1 MIERRVVLV
10 TAALAALAAC
20 GEEPVETIVIP
31 AGVFQGAADPLIQS
45 AENAFHLLVARPH
58 ALLDQPANAAYALLM
73 YEIATIEASSGRLAD
88 RWPGRLLRE
97 ARPNLRAAAAIASEA
112 SAQMVVEALWAATR
126 ALRQGE
132 EAQARAA
139 LGPPVSLDPTVTRD
153 RLQRFEVP
161 RQVVRPLREL
171 RLALEREAGS
181 PR

>member
-1 MIERRVVLV
+1 MIGRRALLLV
-10 TAALAALAAC
+10 GPFAALTAC
-20 GEEPVETIVIP
+20 EGERVESIIIP
-31 AGVFQGAADPLIQS
+31 PGVFQGAADPLFQS
-45 AENAFHLLVARPH
+45 AQNAFHLLVARPH
-58 ALLDQPANAAYALLM
+58 ALIDQPANAAYALLM
-73 YEIATIEASSGRLAD
+73 YEIATVEASSGRLAD

-112 SAQMVVEALWAATR
+112 TAQAVVDALWAATQ
-126 ALRQGE
+126 ALRRGDE
-132 EAQARAA
+132 GAARAA
-139 LGPPVSLDPTVTRD
+139 LAPPVSLDPSVTRE

>member
-1 MIERRVVLV
+1 MIRRRVVL
-10 TAALAALAAC
+10 AAPALAVLAAC
-20 GEEPVETIVIP
+20 GSEPVESIVIP
-31 AGVFQGAADPLIQS
+31 PGVFQGAADPLFQA

-58 ALLDQPANAAYALLM
+58 ALIDQPANTAYALLM
-73 YEIATIEASSGRLAD
+73 YEIATVEASSGRMAD
-88 RWPGRLLRE
+88 QWPGRLLRE

-112 SAQMVVEALWAATR
+112 TAQAVVDALWAATQ
-126 ALRQGE
+126 ALRRGD
-132 EAQARAA
+132 EAAARAA
-139 LGPPVSLDPTVTRD
+139 LAPPVSVDPVATRD